1 MSKTRLIAAAALLF
15 ALAAL
20 AMPAHAIGFV
30 PQASTPAPLACS
42 EEVSSPAAAL
52 PDFGETAQEPTEMIF
67 CPRIPANCCY
77 TETSPS
83 GCPVCACLIGQA
95 CC

>member
-15 ALAAL
+15 ALATS
-20 AMPAHAIGFV
+20 AHAAGFV
-30 PQASTPAPLACS
+30 PQASTPVPLCS

-52 PDFGETAQEPTEMIF
+52 PGFDGTAQAPTEMIF